1 MVALRKTKA
10 TTGKWLAGAFSGDV
24 LSGCLGRRR
33 NRSDVVDSIETGGSN
48 LSGRSSPL
56 SSSGCA
62 TEYDQYCACSPTG
75 GVHHHFRC
83 DFYRRLFGHGNID
96 SYRNNRDA
104 LVKFGREVRR
114 IAAAEHLRY
123 EILPASDEG
132 LLLYLQRPRFFRE
145 PPVGCNALVVP
156 LDEEPWSSGRF
167 SYRVTVE
174 KKGDEP
180 SSYGFVA
187 PLPPHR

>member
-1 MVALRKTKA
+1 MKRIPTITHRQNEAKEAIHGLHPLHA
-10 TTGKWLAGAFSGDV
+10 T
-24 LSGCLGRRR
+24 
-33 NRSDVVDSIETGGSN
+33 
-48 LSGRSSPL
+48 
-56 SSSGCA
+56 
-62 TEYDQYCACSPTG
+62 
-75 GVHHHFRC
+75 
-83 DFYRRLFGHGNID
+83 
-96 SYRNNRDA
+96 
-104 LVKFGREVRR
+104 
-114 IAAAEHLRY
+114 AAEHLRY

-167 SYRVTVE
+167 SYRVTLE

>member
-1 MVALRKTKA
+1 MAA
-10 TTGKWLAGAFSGDV
+10 FAIIFAAIFTGAY
-24 LSGCLGRRR
+24 
-33 NRSDVVDSIETGGSN
+33 
-48 LSGRSSPL
+48 SSM
-56 SSSGCA
+56 
-62 TEYDQYCACSPTG
+62 
-75 GVHHHFRC
+75 RM
-83 DFYRRLFGHGNID
+83 ID
-96 SYRNNRDA
+96 GYRNNRDA

>member
-1 MVALRKTKA
+1 M
-10 TTGKWLAGAFSGDV
+10 
-24 LSGCLGRRR
+24 
-33 NRSDVVDSIETGGSN
+33 
-48 LSGRSSPL
+48 
-56 SSSGCA
+56 
-62 TEYDQYCACSPTG
+62 
-75 GVHHHFRC
+75 
-83 DFYRRLFGHGNID
+83 ID
-96 SYRNNRDA
+96 GYRNDRDA

-145 PPVGCNALVVP
+145 PPAECNALVVP
-156 LDEEPWSSGRF
+156 LDEEPWKSGRF

-174 KKGDEP
+174 KKGDDP
-180 SSYGFVA
+180 SRYGLVA